1 MFMGQ
6 LALGALAGSGQPDGV
21 SQPTSANSSRA
32 AGAAP
37 CKAVRMAASAPGAT
51 APATTDPATVAPTW
65 TACLGLPKRG
75 LACGCDAGTLVLM
88 DVGLPAQ
95 AVHALGLP
103 YRTPFTDQYMVALH
117 PAPPA

>member
-1 MFMGQ
+1 MRTG
-6 LALGALAGSGQPDGV
+6 LTSSPGGGGV
-21 SQPTSANSSRA
+21 NCT
-32 AGAAP
+32 GLT
-37 CKAVRMAASAPGAT
+37 VPGA
-51 APATTDPATVAPTW
+51 ATVAPTW